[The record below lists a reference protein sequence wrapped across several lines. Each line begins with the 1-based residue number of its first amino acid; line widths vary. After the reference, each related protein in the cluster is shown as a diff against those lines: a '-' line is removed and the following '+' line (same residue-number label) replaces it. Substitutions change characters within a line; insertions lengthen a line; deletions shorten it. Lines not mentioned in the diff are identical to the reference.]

1 MFSNNFSFNEGID
14 VELPLA
20 KISLKNS
27 HNHFIILSVYVVKR
41 AVLNKLSSWIHSYLT
56 QFSVLEE
63 KACGSSPGLH
73 VRAAKIPKC
82 FRPHLDGKFV

>member
-27 HNHFIILSVYVVKR
+27 HNHFRILSVYVVKR
-41 AVLNKLSSWIHSYLT
+41 AVLNKLSS
-56 QFSVLEE
+56 
-63 KACGSSPGLH
+63 
-73 VRAAKIPKC
+73 
-82 FRPHLDGKFV
+82 

>member
-27 HNHFIILSVYVVKR
+27 HNHFRILSVYVVKR
-41 AVLNKLSSWIHSYLT
+41 AVINKLSS
-56 QFSVLEE
+56 
-63 KACGSSPGLH
+63 
-73 VRAAKIPKC
+73 
-82 FRPHLDGKFV
+82 